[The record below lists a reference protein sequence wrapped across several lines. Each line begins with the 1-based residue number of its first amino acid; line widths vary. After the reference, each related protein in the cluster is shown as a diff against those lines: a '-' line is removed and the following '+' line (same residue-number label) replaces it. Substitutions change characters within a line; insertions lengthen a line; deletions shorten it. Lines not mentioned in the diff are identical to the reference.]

1 MIDSIKPRLP
11 TERLQTP
18 DISAPQW
25 LIEDLAAQIV
35 QETGLGR
42 RLSRYIVEEVIM
54 LRNISCPRMETLAPG
69 KCRCSPPTL
78 EPISPMNAAQP
89 TAYTHR

>member
-1 MIDSIKPRLP
+1 MIASIHPRLR

-25 LIEDLAAQIV
+25 LIEDQAAQLV

-42 RLSRYIVEEVIM
+42 RLSRYKVEEVIM
-54 LRNISCPRMETLAPG
+54 LRNISCPRMETLSPG
-69 KCRCSPPTL
+69 
-78 EPISPMNAAQP
+78 
-89 TAYTHR
+89 